1 MGRCA
6 RWSGFC
12 GELFDR
18 DEGGVLTMDFIQ
30 GAQPMIASF
39 NAWAETFKPAAIAD
53 HLCYK
58 CGDSAEFEQIRR
70 LFEGESQYIYQSI
83 ISGRRIAIVAFK
95 RPIATALGEICHL
108 ELSDQ
113 KPDGSQV
120 SGFDHI
126 EIYPVEGTMDELAA
140 QIEASGFALEKVERP
155 HHTTYDGRL
164 GEHFKVRLEPETLIT
179 KIKAEEMS

>member
-1 MGRCA
+1 MH
-6 RWSGFC
+6 SITHF
-12 GELFDR
+12 FD
-18 DEGGVLTMDFIQ
+18 ESSQIVADFDVWV
-30 GAQPMIASF
+30 AKF
-39 NAWAETFKPAAIAD
+39 NPRAVAD
-53 HLCYK
+53 HICYK
-58 CGDSAEFEQIRR
+58 CESSLEFEQMRAM
-70 LFEGESQYIYQSI
+70 FEGESKFIYQSI

-95 RPIATALGEICHL
+95 KPIVTALGEIRHL

-126 EIYPVEGTMDELAA
+126 EIYPVDGTMDELAA

-164 GEHFKVRLEPETLIT
+164 GEHFKVRLEPEALIT
-179 KIKAEEMS
+179 KIKAEEMG

>member
-1 MGRCA
+1 MHSLTDFLTQA
-6 RWSGFC
+6 
-12 GELFDR
+12 EQIVTDFDVWV
-18 DEGGVLTMDFIQ
+18 GKF
-30 GAQPMIASF
+30 QPRAV
-39 NAWAETFKPAAIAD
+39 AD
-53 HLCYK
+53 HICYK
-58 CGDSAEFEQIRR
+58 CESSLEFEQMRAM
-70 LFEGESQYIYQSI
+70 FEGESTFIYQSI

-95 RPIATALGEICHL
+95 KPIVTALGEIWYL

-164 GEHFKVRLEPETLIT
+164 GDHSKVRLEPEALIT
-179 KIKAEEMS
+179 KIKSEEMG

>member
-1 MGRCA
+1 MNSLSDFFA
-6 RWSGFC
+6 R
-12 GELFDR
+12 
-18 DEGGVLTMDFIQ
+18 
-30 GAQPMIASF
+30 AQVIVTDF
-39 NAWAETFKPAAIAD
+39 NAWAGEFNPRAGAD
-53 HLCYK
+53 HICYK
-58 CGDSAEFEQIRR
+58 CWSSQEFEQMRAM
-70 LFEGESQYIYQSI
+70 FEGESKFIYQSI
-83 ISGRRIAIVAFK
+83 ISERRIAIVAFK
-95 RPIATALGEICHL
+95 KPIVTALGEIWHL

-164 GEHFKVRLEPETLIT
+164 GEHFKVRLEPEALIT
-179 KIKAEEMS
+179 KIKAEEMG